1 MIETTSQVPWLSFSL
16 QGECYVHDVASI
28 KSIVLYEEPQEVP
41 GAPEG
46 MVGILNVRGEPV
58 SIYSGRQLLG
68 LAQEEVSPQ
77 WRIVL
82 FDVASGSFGL
92 IVDSVDSL
100 VHLSY
105 GEIDRTDHQSDSEL
119 IVGTVHHDNTL
130 MIALDCTNT
139 VGGWLAQS

>member
-1 MIETTSQVPWLSFSL
+1 MTEMTSRVPWLSFSL
-16 QGECYVHDVASI
+16 QGECYVHDVACI
-28 KSIVLYEEPQEVP
+28 KSIVLYEQPQEVP

-68 LAQEEVSPQ
+68 LLPQEVGPQ

-92 IVDSVDSL
+92 IVDSVDAL
-100 VHLSY
+100 VHLSHD
-105 GEIDRTDHQSDSEL
+105 EIDRTDHQTDSEL

-130 MIALDCTNT
+130 MIALDCTHT
-139 VGGWLAQS
+139 ASDWLSS